1 MNPAAV
7 ARPSVGRWSRT
18 RRWLRTVGDA
28 LLPPACPGCDGVAG
42 PELASWVCTTCLL
55 KLKPLASPKCRRCWA
70 PLGTGGVRNEGAP
83 KEEVRSVESEPGT
96 ADRCTECERWPAVL
110 TRVRS
115 ATALEGPARTLVHR
129 LKYHG
134 WDTLAPAMAQRMIPL
149 ARNCSKDWIV
159 PVPTTPWRR
168 RMRGYNQAERIAT
181 ALAVFVETPVLDALI
196 RTGSGGTQVALQP
209 LERLANVNQAFSLRE
224 ECRSRLTDSHVVL
237 VDDVLTT
244 GATAAAVATVLRNSG
259 VRSIQVLTFARALP
273 VRGALG

>member
-1 MNPAAV
+1 VNP
-7 ARPSVGRWSRT
+7 PSVM
-18 RRWLRTVGDA
+18 RRPLGHWLHALGDA
-28 LLPPACPGCDGVAG
+28 LLPPACPACDGVAG
-42 PELASWVCTTCLL
+42 PASASWVCTTCRL
-55 KLKPLASPKCRRCWA
+55 KIKPLSSPKCDRCWA
-70 PLGTGGVRNEGAP
+70 PLGTGGVRSDNT
-83 KEEVRSVESEPGT
+83 ESGQQ
-96 ADRCTECERWPAVL
+96 DCCTECERWPAVL

-134 WDTLAPAMAQRMIPL
+134 WETLAPAMARYMIPL
-149 ARNCSKDWIV
+149 AGHCPKDWIV

-168 RMRGYNQAERIAT
+168 RLRGYNQAERIAT
-181 ALAVFVETPVLDALI
+181 ALAAFVETPMLDALI
-196 RTGSGGTQVALQP
+196 RTGSSGTQVALQP

-224 ECRSRLTDSHVVL
+224 ECRSRLSDSQVVL

-244 GATAAAVATVLRNSG
+244 GATAAAAVTVMRNSG